1 MPKEA
6 AMEKFDAVLRKIMAV
21 PREEILKRDKA
32 WKRKQARK
40 KQAAAKRGLSRDQT
54 K

>member
-1 MPKEA
+1 MSA
-6 AMEKFDAVLRKIMAV
+6 DSTLDRLDAVLRKIMSV

-32 WKRKQARK
+32 WKRKRTALK
-40 KQAAAKRGLSRDQT
+40 KKKAKGL